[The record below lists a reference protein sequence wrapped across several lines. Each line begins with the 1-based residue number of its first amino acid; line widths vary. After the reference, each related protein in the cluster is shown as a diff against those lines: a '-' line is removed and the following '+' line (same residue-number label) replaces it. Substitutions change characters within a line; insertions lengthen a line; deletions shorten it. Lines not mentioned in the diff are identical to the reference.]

1 MVLLFVASLFFCI
14 LHATRGDIL
23 FPSHLASH
31 MVLQQNV
38 KIPFWGLDTPGS
50 TITVTFQGNQLPSVT
65 CDSTGRFNVTLPSS
79 TASLVPT
86 TIQISSNSGSAT
98 VTLVDILIGDVYYC
112 SGQSNMELSVVN
124 TANVQDTLSRSTA
137 LGNKLRI
144 FSVALDPSY
153 PSVTTPQLNLTASIP
168 WSQASPSTIGGMSA
182 LCYFLAEN
190 AVNAHPNVPIG
201 LLNNAWGGVAIQVY
215 ASPQTL
221 AKCTGSEKPPTLH
234 HTVEAAERAFASARN
249 RNFDA
254 SPINGSCLFYSM
266 VYPLLSFPISLMAW
280 YQGESNMGDPI
291 GYQCLQREMV
301 KDYRTLWSTMGN
313 ANPTFPFFYIQL
325 AAWPTGITATGSG
338 ASLPVFRVASEQT
351 LVDIPAV
358 AMSVAADIS
367 DSSGAYHP
375 IHPLWKR
382 ELARRVWLAVDN
394 ILYGN
399 TTSPVSGPKPITA
412 IFNKWDSSWEDYH
425 FGTGSNSY
433 VCTGGQWTCGGVQI
447 TFDSPVQLR
456 SFYHTSNPITTDLNM
471 YGWVQ
476 GSNSGF
482 ELRQDMTPTAWTQ
495 PVPLVSISADGL
507 TVQLNT
513 TWIGPTPALPT
524 VVTFGWNDY
533 PDGMPLENSF
543 GLPVGP
549 FNMTIVVG

>member
-1 MVLLFVASLFFCI
+1 MREVISLLFLSL
-14 LHATRGDIL
+14 LGVSADIL
-23 FPSHLASH
+23 LPSHLASQ
-31 MVLQQNV
+31 MVLQRGKV
-38 KIPFWGLDTPGS
+38 IPFWGLDKPGAS
-50 TITVTFQGNQLPSVT
+50 VTVSFQGNQLQPVT
-65 CDSTGRFNVTLPSS
+65 CNSNGRFDVNLPSS
-79 TASLVPT
+79 PVSTVPT
-86 TIQISSNSGSAT
+86 SITITSNSGST
-98 VTLVDILIGDVYYC
+98 PVTLTDILIGDVYYC
-112 SGQSNMELSVVN
+112 SGQSNMEISVIN
-124 TANVQDTLSRSTA
+124 AANVQEALNRSIA
-137 LGNKLRI
+137 LGPLLRI
-144 FSVALDPSY
+144 FSVSLDPSY
-153 PSVTTPQLNLTASIP
+153 PGVTSPQDNLTASIP
-168 WSQASPSTIGGMSA
+168 WSQASPSSIGSMSA
-182 LCYFLAEN
+182 LCYYHAEH
-190 AVNAHPNVPIG
+190 AVNAYPDVPIG

-215 ASPQTL
+215 MSPQAL
-221 AKCTGSEKPPTLH
+221 AKCSGAEKPPALH
-234 HTVEAAERAFASARN
+234 HTVEAAERAFAAAHG

-254 SPINGSCLFYSM
+254 SPVNGSCLFYSM
-266 VYPLLSFPISLMAW
+266 VYPLLSFPISAFYW

-301 KDYRTLWSTMGN
+301 ADYRNLWSSMGN
-313 ANPTFPFFYIQL
+313 ANPLFPFFYIQL

-338 ASLPVFRVASEQT
+338 ASLPVFRVAAEQT
-351 LVDIPAV
+351 LKDLPFV

-382 ELARRVWLAVDN
+382 ELARRVWLATDN

-399 TTSPVSGPKPITA
+399 ASSPVSGPKPIKVV
-412 IFNKWDSSWEDYH
+412 FNKWDATWGNYH

-447 TFDSPVQLR
+447 TFDSPVRIR
-456 SFYHTSNPITTDLNM
+456 SFYNPVNPITTDENM
-471 YGWVQ
+471 YGFVQ

-495 PVPLVSISADGL
+495 SVPLVSISADGL

-524 VVTFGWNDY
+524 VVTFMWNDY
-533 PDGMPLENSF
+533 PNGAPLENSF

-549 FNMTIVVG
+549 FNYSIVVG